1 MKKKNI
7 EILYKNMDSHA
18 NLLDAREA
26 INDTI
31 RSSRKALRHIHKSL
45 EYSRIANKR
54 ISEIT
59 RDEAA

>member
-1 MKKKNI
+1 LKQKN
-7 EILYKNMDSHA
+7 LKLLNKNMDSHA

-31 RSSRKALRHIHKSL
+31 KSSKKALRHIHKSL
-45 EYSRIANKR
+45 EHSRNANRK

-59 RDEAA
+59 REKAA